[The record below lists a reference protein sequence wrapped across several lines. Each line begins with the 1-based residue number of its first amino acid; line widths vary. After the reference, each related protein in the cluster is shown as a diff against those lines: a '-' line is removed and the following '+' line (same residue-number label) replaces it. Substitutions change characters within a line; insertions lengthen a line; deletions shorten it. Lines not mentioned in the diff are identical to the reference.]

1 MRRRKMRKLLFVS
14 LLVICTSIMGCS
26 DTKDKSKSKAENY
39 VNSVELEFDFTEN
52 EENKNQM
59 ELVYKEHEE
68 AYNFTFSIYRNVV
81 TDVLYLWANSFRAG
95 GFQEMHDPETGLPLT
110 YEKYKELYL
119 NSR

>member
-1 MRRRKMRKLLFVS
+1 MRERKMRKLLFVS
-14 LLVICTSIMGCS
+14 LLVICTSIIGCS
-26 DTKDKSKSKAENY
+26 DIKDKSKSKNY
-39 VNSVELEFDFTEN
+39 VNRELEFDFTEN
-52 EENKNQM
+52 EEDKNQM

-81 TDVLYLWANSFRAG
+81 TDVLYLWADSFRAG

>member
-1 MRRRKMRKLLFVS
+1 MPQPWQAIAQRF
-14 LLVICTSIMGCS
+14 CSI
-26 DTKDKSKSKAENY
+26 
-39 VNSVELEFDFTEN
+39 
-52 EENKNQM
+52 
-59 ELVYKEHEE
+59 
-68 AYNFTFSIYRNVV
+68 SIYRNVV